1 MSNDNQAQVSN
12 TTKSAKTR
20 DLVFMRV
27 FDAPVEQVWK
37 AWSSLKVD
45 FPDLRS
51 TNG

>member
-20 DLVFMRV
+20 DLVFTRV
-27 FDAPVEQVWK
+27 YDAPVEQVWK
-37 AWSSLKVD
+37 AWVD